1 MYSKETIILWIK
13 QYDAYK
19 PTQPGEYE
27 LIDQLKSQ
35 TLGLIAQLT
44 EKITTKRYNIAKI
57 FFDRSTRFNYSRFQK
72 NNNIE
77 ETLKSKQSFKLMAQ
91 QHGVKIQEY
100 HAENGTF

>member
-1 MYSKETIILWIK
+1 MWSACMYSKETIILWIK

-44 EKITTKRYNIAKI
+44 GKITTKCYNITTI
-57 FFDRSTRFNYSRFQK
+57 FVDTETKFTYDHLQK
-72 NNNIE
+72 NW
-77 ETLKSKQSFKLMAQ
+77 Q
-91 QHGVKIQEY
+91 QQGNYQI
-100 HAENGTF
+100 